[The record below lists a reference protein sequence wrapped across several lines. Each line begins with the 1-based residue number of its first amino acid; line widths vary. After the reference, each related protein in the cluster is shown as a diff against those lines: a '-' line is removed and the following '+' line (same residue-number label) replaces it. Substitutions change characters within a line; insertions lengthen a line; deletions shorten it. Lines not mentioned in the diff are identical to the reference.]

1 MVRRC
6 SRRDALQEPGQH
18 VTREDIRRFA
28 GGFDPQPYLDEAAAE
43 RSPLK
48 GLAASGWHTAA
59 MVIRRA
65 LDARPSGRIRCWALG
80 RMICAGSSRSASDV
94 IHIEGGVIEV
104 TPSRSRPQGL

>member
-1 MVRRC
+1 MIRRC
-6 SRRDALQEPGQH
+6 SRRDALQEPGKH
-18 VTREDIRRFA
+18 VSREDIRRFA

-65 LDARPSGRIRCWALG
+65 LDALG
-80 RMICAGSSRSASDV
+80 PHPLLGIGADDLRWLFPFR
-94 IHIEGGVIEV
+94 
-104 TPSRSRPQGL
+104 Q